1 MKLRHQDLHIPN
13 DGTDPFVNCKLQRS
27 EYAEV
32 LTSIV
37 DSYAEGFVLAV
48 NNKWGTGK
56 STFVK
61 MWEQFLKNKNFST
74 LYFNAWENDF
84 QPEVM
89 IALLS
94 ELSELRTKGSSDF
107 DPVLKKA
114 TRFFKKAAPAVAK
127 GVAAKAIGNEAISE
141 VIAATVE
148 FTTEELE
155 QQIESYTQAK
165 KGIVD
170 FRTSLETF
178 VQSVDDDKPVV
189 FIIDELDRCRPDYA
203 VKILENIK
211 HLFTVPGIVFV
222 LSIDKV
228 QLGHAVRGFY
238 GSDSIDADEYLRRF
252 IDLEYQLPEPD
263 SRVFVEYLLN
273 YYDFDSFLKSK
284 DRVGGR
290 EFQYDKD
297 TLLNISQLLFSHSEF
312 TLRQIDKCFSRIRL
326 TLQTFLSNQFIY
338 PEILVF
344 LAYLFEKERDL
355 YIRLEKGEYNI
366 IDFFKVFDV
375 IFLNLDNGFNR
386 RQILN
391 VYSSL
396 LFKYANQ
403 LNENPRSKRVEL
415 LIRNQSLQTS
425 VLNYVSR
432 FEDEHN
438 SFANAV
444 AFHSN
449 NYNISDITLG
459 FIQKRYSL
467 SQNLH

>member
-1 MKLRHQDLHIPN
+1 MKIRHQLPTTPS
-13 DGTDPFVNCKLQRS
+13 DGSDPFLNCKLQRR

-37 DSYAEGFVLAV
+37 DSYAEGFVLAI

-56 STFVK
+56 STFVR
-61 MWEQFLKNKNFST
+61 MWEQYLKNEKFST

-94 ELSELRTKGSSDF
+94 ELSELREKGSSDF

-114 TRFFKKAAPAVAK
+114 ARFLKKAAPAVAK
-127 GVAAKAIGNEAISE
+127 GVAAKALGNEAVSE
-141 VIAATVE
+141 VIAAAVE
-148 FTTEELE
+148 FTAEELE
-155 QQIESYTQAK
+155 QQIESYAQAK
-165 KGIVD
+165 RGIVD

-178 VQSVDDDKPVV
+178 VQKVDDDRPVV

-211 HLFTVPGIVFV
+211 HLFSVPGIVFV

-238 GSDSIDADEYLRRF
+238 GSDSIDADEYLKRF

-263 SRVFVEYLLN
+263 RKVFVQYLLN
-273 YYDFDSFLKSK
+273 YYDFDSFLKST

-290 EFQYDKD
+290 EFKNDKD

-326 TLQTFLSNQFIY
+326 TLKTFLANQFIY
-338 PEILVF
+338 PEIIVF

-355 YIRLEKGEYNI
+355 YKKIEEGKYNI
-366 IDFFKVFDV
+366 PEFLEVFDI
-375 IFLNLDNGFNR
+375 IFLKLNNGLNR

-403 LNENPRSKRVEL
+403 LNENSRSGRIEP
-415 LIRNQSLQTS
+415 LIRNQGQTFVMNFES
-425 VLNYVSR
+425 K

-444 AFHSN
+444 AFQSN
-449 NYNISDITLG
+449 NHYISDITLD